1 MSDDKLE
8 AAKLRGIVEAVL
20 MTADQPVSPG
30 KLQSLCKGAN
40 GKDLRRA
47 VDELNEKYGE
57 GEHAMT
63 ITEVAGGFQ
72 FVTRKE
78 FGPWVR
84 KFHDRSQVRVSQ
96 AALETLA
103 IIAFKQPV
111 TRIEVDSIRGVDS
124 GGVIRTLLEVNM
136 IRIVGR
142 SEGVGRPM
150 LFGTTREFMTH
161 FGLKSLADL
170 PRPKELE
177 ELLAE
182 GERKAQAAGFQT
194 GNATDPEAAPEA
206 EGVSDDDAA
215 DVENESAEAAP
226 EETIEDVDVP
236 TDQASSDQAPDHLPE
251 NESDDD
257 EVIQNDESQE
267 AESDDDADEGA
278 ETEDEDLSD
287 PESDGADSD
296 TDTEIEQDG
305 QKAEGEG

>member
-1 MSDDKLE
+1 MSEDKFE
-8 AAKLRGIVEAVL
+8 ADKLRGIVEAVL

-47 VDELNEKYGE
+47 VDELNEKYGA

-72 FVTRKE
+72 FVTLKE

-124 GGVIRTLLEVNM
+124 GGVIRTLLELNM
-136 IRIVGR
+136 MRIVGR

-182 GERKAQAAGFQT
+182 GERKAHEAEAQT
-194 GNATDPEAAPEA
+194 SEAPDANPEAATDEDGQRSEA
-206 EGVSDDDAA
+206 
-215 DVENESAEAAP
+215 
-226 EETIEDVDVP
+226 
-236 TDQASSDQAPDHLPE
+236 
-251 NESDDD
+251 
-257 EVIQNDESQE
+257 
-267 AESDDDADEGA
+267 DDADDA
-278 ETEDEDLSD
+278 
-287 PESDGADSD
+287 
-296 TDTEIEQDG
+296 
-305 QKAEGEG
+305 

>member
-1 MSDDKLE
+1 MSAE
-8 AAKLRGIVEAVL
+8 NSETEKLRGIVEAVL
-20 MTADQPVSPG
+20 MTAGQPVSPG
-30 KLQSLCKGAN
+30 KLTSLCKGAS
-40 GKDLRRA
+40 GKDLRRV
-47 VDELNEKYGE
+47 VDELNQLYAE
-57 GEHAMT
+57 GDHVMT

-124 GGVIRTLLEVNM
+124 GGVIRTLLELNM

-182 GERKAQAAGFQT
+182 GERKAHAAGPQT
-194 GNATDPEAAPEA
+194 LGEGAVDAAVEDETSEEELEDGA
-206 EGVSDDDAA
+206 GDHDSEGDGASIDDGADDDVSDDAPSND
-215 DVENESAEAAP
+215 DSP
-226 EETIEDVDVP
+226 EETAP
-236 TDQASSDQAPDHLPE
+236 TAESEAEVGDGQAAPD
-251 NESDDD
+251 
-257 EVIQNDESQE
+257 
-267 AESDDDADEGA
+267 
-278 ETEDEDLSD
+278 
-287 PESDGADSD
+287 DS
-296 TDTEIEQDG
+296 
-305 QKAEGEG
+305 